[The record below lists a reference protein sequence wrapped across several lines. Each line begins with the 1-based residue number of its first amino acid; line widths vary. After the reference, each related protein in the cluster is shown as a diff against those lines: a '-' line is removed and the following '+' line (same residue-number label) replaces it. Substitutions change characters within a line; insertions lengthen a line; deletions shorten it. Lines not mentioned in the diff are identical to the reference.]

1 MKKVMNTPETY
12 VRDELE
18 GLVLANPHIIR
29 LDPKWN
35 NVYRKHKKVPEKV
48 ALVTGGGSGHE
59 PMHAGFVGYGMLDAA
74 CAGHVFTSPTVP
86 QVHAAI
92 KEVATEAG
100 VLVIIKN
107 YAGDVMNFKTAAS
120 MAQKEG
126 IKTDYVITNDDVAVP
141 EPKNRRGTDVTI
153 MVHKVAGAAA
163 ELGLSL
169 KEVKRL
175 AEKVIANGRRFG
187 FTLTPCTVPQVGHP
201 TFELAEDEMEL
212 GIGIHGEK
220 GVERTKLMT
229 SKEIAKYCVDKIL
242 EDLKLGPND
251 EVLLMVNNQGSLPPS
266 ELFIFY
272 RDVRTYLEKEKGI
285 KVWHSWVGTYI
296 TSLEMHGGSVAIL
309 KVDDELKY
317 YLMFPVIVPAAQ
329 YFYFPPW
336 ASV

>member
-18 GLVLANPHIIR
+18 GLVLAYPHILR

-35 NVYRKHKKVPEKV
+35 NVYRKHKKAPDKV
-48 ALVTGGGSGHE
+48 ALVSGGGSGHE
-59 PMHAGFVGYGMLDAA
+59 PLHAGFVGYGMLDGA

-100 VLVIIKN
+100 VLVVIKN
-107 YAGDVMNFKTAAS
+107 YAGDVMNFKAAAE
-120 MAQKEG
+120 MAKKEG
-126 IKTDYVITNDDVAVP
+126 IKTEYVIVNDDVAVP
-141 EPKNRRGTDVTI
+141 EPEKRRGTDITI
-153 MVHKVAGAAA
+153 LVHKIAGAAA
-163 ELGLSL
+163 EEGRSL
-169 KEVKRL
+169 EEVKKV

-187 FTLTPCTVPQVGHP
+187 FTLTPCIVPQVGKP

-220 GVERTKLMT
+220 GVERRKIMT
-229 SKEIAKYCVDKIL
+229 SREIAEYSVNKIL

-251 EVLLMVNNQGSLPPS
+251 EVFLIVNDQGSLPPS

-272 RDVRTYLEKEKGI
+272 RDVRKVLEEKGV
-285 KVWHSWVGTYI
+285 KVWHSWVGRFI

-309 KVDDELKY
+309 RVDEELKRY
-317 YLMFPVIVPAAQ
+317 ILFPALVPANLP
-329 YFYFPPW
+329 FNMPPY